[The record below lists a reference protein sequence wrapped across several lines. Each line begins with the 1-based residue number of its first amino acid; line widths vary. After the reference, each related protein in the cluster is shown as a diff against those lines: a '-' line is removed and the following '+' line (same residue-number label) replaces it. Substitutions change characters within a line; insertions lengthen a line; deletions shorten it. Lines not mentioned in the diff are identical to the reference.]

1 MLLLPIETPNPLFG
15 KYLYPSAK
23 DLMEQQQDIAWFAQE
38 IKVENDIHDYLQNM
52 PKDGYHLVTITLT
65 GFVEVEQNV
74 GDVWDT
80 ISTWFPHSEIEGAC
94 KQIAAM
100 EKSVHAFFY
109 QKMSDILNIN
119 PEDTAK
125 AQQDITVIKNKLDF
139 IKDIT
144 KNLSKNKVLS
154 LATVSMIEQVL
165 LFSNFAMLKSFKA
178 NGHKLIPNTLTGVDY
193 VVNDEVI
200 HGVFAAY
207 LHNTYIDEYKELH
220 GTFNYEKHEK
230 DLKKLTESIVAY
242 EDAIIDYTFQA
253 NLPINDITANQLKL
267 FIRSRANLV
276 LSDLGYEPLYQVL
289 ENPIAEWFYKGA
301 NSIKLHDFF
310 SAGSNQYKRSWS
322 LTAFS
327 RKPYLGVK

>member
-1 MLLLPIETPNPLFG
+1 MSLLPIETPNPLFG

-23 DLMEQQQDIAWFAQE
+23 ALMEQQQDIAWFAQE
-38 IKVENDIHDYLQNM
+38 IKVENDIHDYLHNM
-52 PKDGYHLVTITLT
+52 SKDSYNLVTVTLT
-65 GFVEVEQNV
+65 NFVEIEQSV
-74 GDVWDT
+74 GEIWDT
-80 ISTWFPHSEIEGAC
+80 ISTWFPHSEIDGAC

-109 QKMSDILNIN
+109 QKMSDTLNID

-125 AQQDITVIKNKLDF
+125 VQQDVAAIKNKLDYV
-139 IKDIT
+139 KSIT
-144 KNLSKNKVLS
+144 KNLSKNKLLS
-154 LATVSMIEQVL
+154 LAMVSMIEQVL

-193 VVNDEVI
+193 VVNDEVL

-207 LHNTYIDEYKELH
+207 LHNTYIEEYKELH
-220 GTFNYEKHEK
+220 GYFNHDKHNK
-230 DLKKLTESIVAY
+230 DLKELTESIVSY

-253 NLPINDITANQLKL
+253 NLPINDITASQLKA

-276 LSDLGYEPLYQVL
+276 LVDLGCEPLYQIVD
-289 ENPIAEWFYKGA
+289 NPIADWFYKGA

-322 LTAFS
+322 LSAFS
-327 RKPYLGVK
+327 RKPYLEVK